1 MGTELSTIGNE
12 KCSDRTKK
20 GPWPT
25 LLLCLLCFVIDLFSP
40 FPGVCADEG
49 KMSDRP
55 AWPSAIDGWIWDRE
69 DKTYDR
75 ATLFDHIDGGAEVYL
90 AFNFR
95 QAFVHRYLKP
105 GRPDIVAEVYLMGSP
120 EDAFGVFS
128 LERQD
133 PEASIGQGSEFG
145 GSLLRFWK
153 GRTFV
158 SVLGEGVGKDI
169 EAAVLGLGR
178 KLSAS
183 IKETGEP
190 PRMLR
195 YLPNLPSL
203 PPRDR
208 LCFVRSHILLNR
220 CFFLSHNN
228 LLKLG
233 SDVQAVLAGYS
244 QGKTKI
250 RVLIVGYPSEA
261 RAESA
266 FESFRSA
273 YMPDAD
279 RNNTV
284 RTEDNTWTKSEHYQ
298 KFIVVVFGTPLQSQ
312 AETLI
317 QAVVAKLK
325 LPAPR
330 LGEDFPTVV
339 PGIFQAR

>member
-1 MGTELSTIGNE
+1 MDTAQSEKGNE
-12 KCSDRTKK
+12 KIRVRA
-20 GPWPT
+20 GRLRPA
-25 LLLCLLCFVIDLFSP
+25 LILCFLYFVLNLFAP
-40 FPGVCADEG
+40 FPGICDEEV
-49 KMSDRP
+49 KMADRP
-55 AWPSAIDGWIWDRE
+55 AWPSAIDGWTWDRE
-69 DKTYDR
+69 DKAYDR
-75 ATLFDHIDGGAEVYL
+75 ETLFDHIDGGAEVYL
-90 AFNFR
+90 AYNFR
-95 QAFVHRYLKP
+95 KAFVHRYLKA
-105 GRPDIVAEVYLMGSP
+105 GRPDIVAEVYIMGSP

-133 PEASIGQGSEFG
+133 PEAGIGQGSEFG

-158 SVLGEGVGKDI
+158 SVLGEGAGGKDI
-169 EAAVLGLGR
+169 EAAILGLGR
-178 KLSAS
+178 ALAAS
-183 IKETGEP
+183 IKKTGEP

-195 YLPNLPSL
+195 YLPDLPSL

-220 CFFLSHNN
+220 CFFLSHTN

-233 SDVQAVLAGYS
+233 GDVQAVLAGYS

-266 FESFRSA
+266 FAGFRSA

-298 KFIVVVFGTPLQSQ
+298 KFVIVVFGAPLQSQ
-312 AETLI
+312 AEALI
-317 QAVVAKLK
+317 QAVVAKIK
-325 LPAPR
+325 KEE
-330 LGEDFPTVV
+330 GS
-339 PGIFQAR
+339 